1 MRRTGHTYPVVQ
13 GHTYPVVQGHEVTGV
28 LKIAWE
34 ATGRVCSK
42 LLAPG
47 FAMSSTF
54 LPELIESL
62 ERTSHR

>member
-1 MRRTGHTYPVVQ
+1 VPLHYGVHVPRTGY
-13 GHTYPVVQGHEVTGV
+13 EVTRV

-42 LLAPG
+42 LLAP
-47 FAMSSTF
+47 F
-54 LPELIESL
+54 LPELIDSL